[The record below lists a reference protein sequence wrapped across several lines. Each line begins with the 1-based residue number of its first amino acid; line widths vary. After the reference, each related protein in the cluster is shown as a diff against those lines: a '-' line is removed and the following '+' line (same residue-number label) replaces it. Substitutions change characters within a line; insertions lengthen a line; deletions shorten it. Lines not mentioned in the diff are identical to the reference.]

1 MKELSEI
8 AWAALSDAGEVRTS
22 YELAARCIREGIP
35 GDFVECGVFAGVQ
48 CAAMAR
54 AIWELDN
61 SVPRREG
68 CGRRVHLFDS
78 FEGIPDPGPHDQAL
92 IAGGNKKGGAAC
104 SIEQVQQYMRD
115 WGVLD
120 ELLVYHRG
128 WFQFSGYNLHG
139 AFANVREDDAPWP
152 EHIAVLR
159 LDLDLYDGT
168 RAALKALYPRLSPG
182 GFCIVDDFALDGCRQ
197 ACDEYFGAQYPPI
210 HWQKPGGKA

>member
-1 MKELSEI
+1 MKELSEMS
-8 AWAALSDAGEVRTS
+8 WAALSDAGEVRTS

-54 AIWELDN
+54 AIWESAAGHSGKIN
-61 SVPRREG
+61 HPVA
-68 CGRRVHLFDS
+68 RRVHLFDS
-78 FEGIPDPGPHDQAL
+78 FEGIPEPGPRDQAM
-92 IAGGNKKGGAAC
+92 IAGGNKRGGAKC
-104 SIEQVQQYMRD
+104 SLEQVKEYMRT
-115 WGVLD
+115 WGVPD

-128 WFQFSGYNLHG
+128 WFVDGGRFRHSGN
-139 AFANVREDDAPWP
+139 DDASTWP
-152 EHIAVLR
+152 TRIAVLR

-168 RAALKALYPRLSPG
+168 LAALHLLYSQLVPG

-197 ACDEYFGAQYPPI
+197 ACDEYFGKQYPPI